1 MKLNL
6 KLTLLFLGVSFIFLA
21 GCKKED
27 EKKAITITVTHLV
40 VTKPIYLTGTFVSTG
55 SIETSG
61 TSLMIVNPVGDSA
74 HCTQTMT
81 TTEGTF
87 TMHQDCSSTNMTGS
101 WYITSGTERYANLQ
115 GNGTLTM
122 MMFPPYPPNVPTGVL
137 GIDTITG
144 LVWL

>member
-6 KLTLLFLGVSFIFLA
+6 KLTLLFLGASFIFLA
-21 GCKKED
+21 GCNKED

-40 VTKPIYLTGTFVSTG
+40 VTKPIYISGTFVSTG
-55 SIETSG
+55 SIQTSG

-81 TTEGTF
+81 APEGTF
-87 TMHQDCSSTNMTGS
+87 TMHQDCSATNMTGS
-101 WYITSGTERYANLQ
+101 WYITSGTGLYAHLH
-115 GNGTLTM
+115 GKGTLTM
-122 MMFPPYPPNVPTGVL
+122 MFPPNVPTGVV

-144 LVWL
+144 MVW